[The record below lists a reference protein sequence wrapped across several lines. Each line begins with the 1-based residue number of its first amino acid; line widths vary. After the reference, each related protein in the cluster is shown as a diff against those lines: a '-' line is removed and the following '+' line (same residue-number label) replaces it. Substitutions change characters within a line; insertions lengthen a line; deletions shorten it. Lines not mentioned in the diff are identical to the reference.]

1 VPLTALRGQEGMTA
15 DAESTQET
23 ATMATSRQYEANRKN
38 ARFSTGPTSPEGRA
52 AASRNSYSHGMTA
65 TKVRSP
71 EDEAQ
76 IKQWL
81 IDARAELRAEGAHQE
96 WLAEQVAAAAI
107 RMGRCRKEEDDF
119 RTERARR
126 AATSWDHD
134 HELAAAELAQALP
147 RKPELIAL
155 KLRGTPQGC
164 DLLLS
169 GWDVLDAALRG
180 TPGEGEGQGQGE
192 GQELGPP
199 RPLDAAKRE
208 RAWDLLGLRPEQR
221 LGPTVLDLPV
231 GTPVSDAALVAHQA
245 ALVAAEIAGLEQH
258 KTEVAIPLYLSE
270 LEAALTGR
278 YRRLPPDIR
287 LSRRYEA
294 NAQRDY
300 QHGMAELRRVQAEA
314 KQAEREAF
322 LADTLPCPNRRV
334 VIDEAPAVAPTTV
347 AATPPQ
353 PSTGNETGTRAT
365 ATAVPAAAREPRAG
379 FDPLTQAVRHRD
391 ASAGLRPQAQAV
403 KAAHFTAAAG
413 PRPRE

>member
-1 VPLTALRGQEGMTA
+1 
-15 DAESTQET
+15 
-23 ATMATSRQYEANRKN
+23 MATNRQYEANRKN

-81 IDARAELRAEGAHQE
+81 IDARADLRPEGAHQE

-107 RMGRCRKEEDDF
+107 RMGRCRKEEEEF

-134 HELAAAELAQALP
+134 HEIAAAELAQRLP
-147 RKPELIAL
+147 RNPELIAL
-155 KLRGTPQGC
+155 KLRETPQGC

-169 GWDVLDAALRG
+169 GWDVLEAALRG
-180 TPGEGEGQGQGE
+180 NPGKGKGEGEC
-192 GQELGPP
+192 QEPGPP
-199 RPLDAAKRE
+199 RPLDAANRE

-221 LGPTVLDLPV
+221 LGPTVLDLPE
-231 GTPVSDAALVAHQA
+231 GTPISDAALVAHQA
-245 ALVAAEIAGLEQH
+245 ALVAAEIAGLEHH

-278 YRRLPPDIR
+278 YRRLPPEIR

-300 QHGMAELRRVQAEA
+300 QRWMAELRRVQAEA
-314 KQAEREAF
+314 KQAAHDAF
-322 LADTLPCPNRRV
+322 MASTFFRMRRRV
-334 VIDEAPAVAPTTV
+334 DNGEDPPVAPTTV

-353 PSTGNETGTRAT
+353 PSTENETSATAAAAT
-365 ATAVPAAAREPRAG
+365 ATAPTAAPEPRPELHPLTRDMPHRGAG
-379 FDPLTQAVRHRD
+379 F
-391 ASAGLRPQAQAV
+391 RPVAV
-403 KAAHFTAAAG
+403 KAANLTAAAA
-413 PRPRE
+413 PKFRE